1 MRLTVV
7 AVQLTVAMLAGC
19 VHSLPSLPGAG
30 AEHSTARS
38 EGHHADTPLLQ
49 LPPSALGKNMAA
61 QQRLTIIAPAMQPRT
76 LDVLLEVDIQTV
88 RLALLQMGQV
98 AARLE
103 WDGVFMQAS
112 QSRWWPREV
121 SAERILSDMQLAL
134 WPTAAIQA
142 ALPTQWQLQEQGGQR
157 VLLHGD
163 DRVIVVRRPSP
174 QSYEI
179 EYVRANW
186 LLRIE
191 SQSLLESA
199 VEPANEVR
207 P

>member
-1 MRLTVV
+1 
-7 AVQLTVAMLAGC
+7 
-19 VHSLPSLPGAG
+19 
-30 AEHSTARS
+30 
-38 EGHHADTPLLQ
+38 
-49 LPPSALGKNMAA
+49 MAA

-76 LDVLLEVDIQTV
+76 LDVLLEVDAQTV

-142 ALPTQWQLQEQGGQR
+142 ALPTPWQLQEQKGQR
-157 VLLHGD
+157 VLLHED
-163 DRVIVVRRPSP
+163 ERVIVVRRPSL
-174 QSYEI
+174 QAYEI

-186 LLRIE
+186 LLRID
-191 SQSLLESA
+191 SQSLLEIPAES
-199 VEPANEVR
+199 ANEVQ

>member
-1 MRLTVV
+1 MRLTVM
-7 AVQLTVAMLAGC
+7 AAHLTVAILAGC
-19 VHSLPSLPGAG
+19 GHSVPSLPGAG
-30 AEHSTARS
+30 LPQSTARNE
-38 EGHHADTPLLQ
+38 EGHADPPLIQ
-49 LPPSALGKNMAA
+49 LSPSALGKNMAA
-61 QQRLTIIAPAMQPRT
+61 QQRLTIIAPGTQPRT
-76 LDVLLEVDIQTV
+76 LDVLLEVDSQTV
-88 RLALLQMGQV
+88 RLAMLQMGQV

-134 WPTAAIQA
+134 WPTTAIQA
-142 ALPTQWQLQEQGGQR
+142 ALPAQWQLQEHGGQR
-157 VLLHGD
+157 VLLHED

-174 QSYEI
+174 QAYEI

-186 LLRIE
+186 LLRID
-191 SQSLLESA
+191 SQSLLESP
-199 VEPANEVR
+199 VEPANEVG